1 MGTRRNLRMIEI
13 KSCNYTLFLLFSIE
27 ETRHQKGGKLNS
39 NSKQENL
46 TNTNGKIKSICNII
60 FACNSTPFNYRIKVV
75 VDSGEV
81 EV

>member
-1 MGTRRNLRMIEI
+1 MRARRNLRMIEI
-13 KSCNYTLFLLFSIE
+13 KSCNYTLFLLFYKE

-46 TNTNGKIKSICNII
+46 TNTQTITKSICNII
-60 FACNSTPFNYRIKVV
+60 FACNSTPFNYRIKVA